1 MVRINHVFLSGLLLL
16 CLWATPVQSVE
27 LRSDHPVL
35 QGLPLPLSALV
46 GESLVYDISFLWFE
60 RLAEGRL
67 SFAAGEQPGTYRAV
81 LEARTLGVAAWVTS
95 DRMQRYVSLMEVGPD
110 GRLRSLSFES
120 HIIKGQGKKRSDT
133 TRLYTFDHDRHR
145 VRFQRAR
152 NDKFYHE
159 ELLPMSGQAPPND
172 ILTALY
178 NFRAGFFGP
187 LKPGGRY
194 TIPTFNRKENEEIRV
209 EILTEGERPD
219 DPFFPRQGLL
229 GRVFLDEEILDTEGG
244 AVYVWFDDLG
254 RPSRGVVEKII
265 GLGSVRG
272 TVRK

>member
-1 MVRINHVFLSGLLLL
+1 MVRISHIFLSGLLLL
-16 CLWATPVQSVE
+16 CLWATPAQSAE
-27 LRSDHPVL
+27 LRPDHPVL
-35 QGLPLPLSALV
+35 QERPLSLSALV
-46 GESLVYDISFLWFE
+46 GEKLSYDISFLWFD
-60 RLAEGRL
+60 RLAEGHL
-67 SFAAGEQPGTYRAV
+67 SFTAGERPGTYRAV

-133 TRLYTFDHDRHR
+133 TRLYTFDHDKRQ

-152 NDKFYHE
+152 NDKFYHD
-159 ELLPMSGQAPPND
+159 ELLPMSGQGAPND
-172 ILTALY
+172 ILTALF

-194 TIPTFNRKENEEIRV
+194 TIPTFNRKVNEEIRI
-209 EILTEGERPD
+209 EILADGERPD
-219 DPFFPRQGLL
+219 DPFFPRHGLL
-229 GRVFLDEEILDTEGG
+229 GRVFLDKEILDTEGG

-254 RPSRGVVEKII
+254 RPLRGVVENVI

-272 TVRK
+272 TVRE